1 MTPSMMLVIGLVA
14 LVLLLLC
21 GVPIYVGF
29 LLLNIAGVLYFF
41 GGSGAGLFVNSVVDS
56 LTSLNMTTIPLFVL
70 MGEILFRSGA
80 VEVVFDSVD
89 QIVGRIRGRLYVFTI
104 VLSTIFGA
112 LCGSAVAVVAMLG
125 RSVLPTMHQRGYDVK
140 LSAAVIQG
148 GASLAPIIP
157 PSLLAVL
164 IGSMANVSISGLLI
178 AGILPGLLLAGL
190 MVVYVY
196 WSIWRDPKLAPEEP
210 RVDAKLAQRRIGFA
224 LLRLLPFTPEEPRVD
239 AKLAQRRIGFALLRL
254 LPFTLI
260 IFSVMGL
267 MLLGVATPS
276 ESAATGVVGALLA
289 AACYRKLSIAMFK
302 EAVIGSVKISAM
314 ILVIVAAS
322 VLFGQ
327 LLAFTGSTSEVV
339 QWATQ
344 LNVHPMLM
352 FWLLMLVPFVLCMF
366 IDQLAFMLVAIP
378 LYAPVVAAL
387 NFDPIW
393 FWTMF
398 SINMT
403 LASLTPPF
411 GYTMFALRAA
421 APNIITLK
429 QVFDASWPI
438 TWVFVL
444 GMAIMS
450 FAPQI
455 ITILP
460 EMLK

>member
-1 MTPSMMLVIGLVA
+1 VTPTMMLVVGLIALVA
-14 LVLLLLC
+14 VLLG

-29 LLLNIAGVLYFF
+29 LLLNLAGVLFFF

-89 QIVGRIRGRLYVFTI
+89 QIIGRIRGRLYVFTI

-125 RSVLPTMHQRGYDVK
+125 RSVLPSMHRRGYDIK

-157 PSLLAVL
+157 PSLMAVL

-178 AGILPGLLLAGL
+178 AGILPGLLLAAL
-190 MVVYVY
+190 MVGYVY
-196 WSIWRDPKLAPEEP
+196 WSIWRNLKLAPDEP
-210 RVDAKLAQRRIGFA
+210 IESIQPKRRIGYA
-224 LLRLLPFTPEEPRVD
+224 LF
-239 AKLAQRRIGFALLRL
+239 RL

-276 ESAATGVVGALLA
+276 ESAATGVIGSLLA
-289 AACYRKLSIAMFK
+289 AACYRKLSVAMFK
-302 EAVIGSVKISAM
+302 DAVIGSVKISAM

-327 LLAFTGSTSEVV
+327 LLAFTGATSEVV
-339 QWATQ
+339 QWATH
-344 LNVHPMLM
+344 LDIHPMLM

-421 APNIITLK
+421 APDIITLK

-450 FAPQI
+450 FVPQI
-455 ITILP
+455 VTLLP
-460 EMLK
+460 ELLK

>member
-1 MTPSMMLVIGLVA
+1 MLVIGLIA
-14 LVLLLLC
+14 LVAVLLS

-29 LLLNIAGVLYFF
+29 LLLNLAGLLYFF
-41 GGSGAGLFVNSVVDS
+41 GTSGSGLFVNSVVES

-89 QIVGRIRGRLYVFTI
+89 QIIGRIRGRLYVFTI

-125 RSVLPTMHQRGYDVK
+125 RSVLPAMHRRGYDIK
-140 LSAAVIQG
+140 MSAAVIQG

-157 PSLLAVL
+157 PSLMAVL

-178 AGILPGLLLAGL
+178 AGILPGLLLAML
-190 MVVYVY
+190 MVAYVY
-196 WSIWRDPKLAPEEP
+196 ASIWRNPKLAPDDEASDIARSE
-210 RVDAKLAQRRIGFA
+210 RLIGVALA
-224 LLRLLPFTPEEPRVD
+224 
-239 AKLAQRRIGFALLRL
+239 RL

-267 MLLGVATPS
+267 MLLGIATPS
-276 ESAATGVVGALLA
+276 ESAATGVIGSLLA
-289 AACYRKLSIAMFK
+289 AACYRKLSVSMFK
-302 EAVIGSVKISAM
+302 EAVISSVKISAM

-327 LLAFTGSTSEVV
+327 LLAFTGATSDVV
-339 QWATQ
+339 QWATH
-344 LNVHPMLM
+344 LDIPPMLM
-352 FWLLMLVPFVLCMF
+352 FWLLMAVPFVLCMF

-378 LYAPVVAAL
+378 LYAPVAAAL

-421 APNIITLK
+421 APDIITLK

-450 FAPQI
+450 FVPQI
-455 ITILP
+455 VTVLP
-460 EMLK
+460 ALLR

>member
-1 MTPSMMLVIGLVA
+1 MTPTGMLVIGLIA
-14 LVLLLLC
+14 LVAVLFA

-29 LLLNIAGVLYFF
+29 LLLNLAGVLFFF
-41 GGSGAGLFVNSVVDS
+41 GSSGSGLFVNSVIDS
-56 LTSLNMTTIPLFVL
+56 FTSLNMTTIPLFVL

-80 VEVVFDSVD
+80 VDVVFDSVD
-89 QIVGRIRGRLYVFTI
+89 QLIGRIRGRLYVVTI
-104 VLSTIFGA
+104 ALSTVFGA

-125 RSVLPTMHQRGYDVK
+125 RAVLPSMHRRGYDIK

-178 AGILPGLLLAGL
+178 AGVLPGLLLAAL
-190 MVVYVY
+190 MVGYVYV
-196 WSIWRDPKLAPEEP
+196 SIWRNPRLAPEEP
-210 RVDAKLAQRRIGFA
+210 VESFDSSSVKRGVGLA
-224 LLRLLPFTPEEPRVD
+224 LLRLLPF
-239 AKLAQRRIGFALLRL
+239 AL
-254 LPFTLI
+254 I
-260 IFSVMGL
+260 VFSVMGL
-267 MLLGVATPS
+267 ILLGIATPS
-276 ESAATGVVGALLA
+276 ESAATGVIGSILA
-289 AACYRKLSIAMFK
+289 AACYRKLDMK
-302 EAVIGSVKISAM
+302 MLNEAIVSSVKISAM

-327 LLAFTGSTSEVV
+327 LLAFTGATATVV
-339 QWATQ
+339 AWATQ
-344 LNVHPMLM
+344 LDISPMLM

-366 IDQLAFMLVAIP
+366 IDQLAFMLIAIP
-378 LYAPVVAAL
+378 LYAPVVAAFS
-387 NFDPIW
+387 FDPIW

-421 APNIITLK
+421 APDVITLK
-429 QVFDASWPI
+429 QVFAASWPI

-444 GMAIMS
+444 GMAIMTV
-450 FAPQI
+450 FPQI
-455 ITILP
+455 VTALP
-460 EMLK
+460 EVLK